1 MAVISNATSIIDNGA
16 ITAPLGKLTLLKTLT
31 ANNSGTLAFVHGS
44 GGVDLTAYDEYVFKC
59 ISIHPVDDNCSFGM
73 DIDTGANG
81 NYNAQKTSTFERT
94 YIHANN
100 SDTGV
105 EMTASFD
112 LENSSARQVLYNY
125 GANENS
131 DNLCGEMNLF
141 KPSSTTYKKNF
152 QSIFTGTD
160 SENGGANGGYN
171 HCHFMSGYANTTTA
185 ISGVRF
191 YFDSGNIQ
199 SGIIKLYGLGG

>member
-31 ANNSGTLAFVHGS
+31 ANNSGTIAFVHGS

-100 SDTGV
+100 SSTGV

-112 LENSSARQVLYNY
+112 LENSSNRQVLYNY
-125 GANENS
+125 GVFNF
-131 DNLCGEMNLF
+131 LIYLLF
-141 KPSSTTYKKNF
+141 HRFIYSYLKKIKRINI
-152 QSIFTGTD
+152 SIFRPFL
-160 SENGGANGGYN
+160 S
-171 HCHFMSGYANTTTA
+171 
-185 ISGVRF
+185 F
-191 YFDSGNIQ
+191 YFIFIILSTVSHLIVYP
-199 SGIIKLYGLGG
+199 SYFVYLTSFMGIIIGYTQNSSEFTNLSKTL